1 VIRILALVALV
12 SVAPSGAAW
21 AKEAVPMAE
30 DPALE
35 ERLFALSV
43 ELRCLVCQ
51 NQTLAESDAELAQ
64 DLRREIRDMMKR
76 GMDDAEII
84 DFLVQRYG
92 DFVLYR
98 PPFKATTALLW
109 FGPLILIAI
118 AAVLWIVTVRRRRSH
133 QEAAPLSA
141 EEAQR
146 LNELLE

>member
-1 VIRILALVALV
+1 VIRILALIALV
-12 SVAPSGAAW
+12 SVASSGAAW

-76 GMDDAEII
+76 GMDDA
-84 DFLVQRYG
+84 
-92 DFVLYR
+92 
-98 PPFKATTALLW
+98 
-109 FGPLILIAI
+109 
-118 AAVLWIVTVRRRRSH
+118 
-133 QEAAPLSA
+133 
-141 EEAQR
+141 
-146 LNELLE
+146 

>member
-35 ERLFALSV
+35 QRLFDLSV

-118 AAVLWIVTVRRRRSH
+118 AAVLWIVTVRQRRSH